1 MNYCGIDLHSN
12 NCLIVVI
19 DDPIRCCLRSVFQI
33 IWQGY

>member
-19 DDPIRCCLRSVFQI
+19 DDHAKVLLEKRVPNDLA
-33 IWQGY
+33 GY